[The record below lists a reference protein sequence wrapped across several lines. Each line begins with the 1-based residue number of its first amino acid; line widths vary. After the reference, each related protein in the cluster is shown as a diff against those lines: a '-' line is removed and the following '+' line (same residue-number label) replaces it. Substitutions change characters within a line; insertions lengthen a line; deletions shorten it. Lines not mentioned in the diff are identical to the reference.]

1 VSDRPC
7 PIPEGFVISRTLVL
21 TPEDIIAGAKFLGD
35 GNPLHQDPVV
45 AAASRFGELIASGP
59 HIAGLHASM
68 LPTELSVYGA
78 PLGLEFTV
86 RYSAPVI
93 AGTLTMTWTLTSVEA
108 KPSLDGHFLRF
119 HGDVRSDQDQR
130 VLIASDGL
138 VLLAR
143 SL

>member
-1 VSDRPC
+1 VTGRPC
-7 PIPEGFVISRTLVL
+7 PVPEGFTISRKLVL
-21 TPEDIIAGAKFLGD
+21 TPEDIIAGAQFLGD
-35 GNPLHQDPVV
+35 ANPLHHDPAV

-68 LPTELSVYGA
+68 LPTALSAYGA

-86 RYSAPVI
+86 RYEAPVK
-93 AGTLTMTWTLTSVEA
+93 AGELTMTWTLTSVEP

-119 HGDVRSDQDQR
+119 HGDVRSDPDPR
-130 VLIASDGL
+130 MLIAADGL